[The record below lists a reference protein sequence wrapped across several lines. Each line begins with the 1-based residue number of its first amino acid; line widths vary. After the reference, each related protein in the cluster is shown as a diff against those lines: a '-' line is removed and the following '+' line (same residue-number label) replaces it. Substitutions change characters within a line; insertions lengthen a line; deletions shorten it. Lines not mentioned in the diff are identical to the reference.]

1 MDGRRRTAAQM
12 RVDAH
17 IARCPAKAFAL
28 AVRDVLLRLG
38 VAVLLGHAKVDDV
51 DHWPHN
57 EPH

>member
-1 MDGRRRTAAQM
+1 M